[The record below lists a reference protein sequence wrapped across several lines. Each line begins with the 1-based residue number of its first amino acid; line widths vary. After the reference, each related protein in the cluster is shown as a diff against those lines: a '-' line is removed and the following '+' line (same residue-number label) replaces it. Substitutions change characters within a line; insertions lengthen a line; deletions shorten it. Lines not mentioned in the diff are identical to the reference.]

1 MTEQKLEIMQRKIG
15 LFEAV
20 AMITGLVVG
29 ASIFVLVPT
38 LVGMTGPS
46 LFLAYAVAAIPA
58 LFVVLFEVQITSV
71 LPVTGANFVTA
82 TRVAGPAWGA
92 VISFAAV
99 LALLASNVLVSVGFG
114 QYVIAFI
121 QSFNPSFTI
130 NPLILPILC
139 VAFFA
144 LLNFLG
150 VELAAVVQSVMFVA
164 FVLGM
169 IIYGVVGS
177 ANYNPV
183 NMTPMFTG
191 GAMMFIVAVVLA
203 SMSWAGL
210 VALADIGGDVKNPR
224 RNLPLALVLAFIIIL
239 ILYVLQPFA
248 LVASMGAAAVAKAG
262 APAVMLDAARLM
274 PGWGIWIIFI
284 AALGAI
290 LTTVNALTW
299 SAGRDLLAWARD
311 GLFPRAV
318 AHLHPRFKSPD
329 VAILIVLIIEVVG
342 ISLAQTIDKYAL
354 AAVLSLAIIQIVLA
368 WCVLRI
374 PKKLP
379 DLYKKAIIKFN
390 GFWRWFTFIGTVI
403 TSGFIFLMGVLLD
416 MMDKQG
422 NPTQV
427 PWVVMVLV
435 GVLVIGVIWYIIRK
449 AYLKGKGIDLDA
461 NLTKIADATL
471 AEAEEK
477 LSVS

>member
-1 MTEQKLEIMQRKIG
+1 MAEHKIEIMQRKVG

-58 LFVVLFEVQITSV
+58 IFVVLFEVQITSV

-92 VISFAAV
+92 IISFSAV
-99 LALLASNVLVSVGFG
+99 LALLASNILVSVGFG
-114 QYVIAFI
+114 QYVTAFI

-150 VELAAVVQSVMFVA
+150 VELAAVVQSILFVA
-164 FVLGM
+164 FVIGM
-169 IIYGVVGS
+169 IIYGIVGS

-203 SMSWAGL
+203 CMSWAGL

-248 LVASMGAAAVAKAG
+248 LVASMGAEAVAKAG

-274 PGWGIWIIFI
+274 PGWGIWVIFI
-284 AALGAI
+284 AAMGAI

-311 GLFPRAV
+311 GLFPKAL
-318 AHLHPRFKSPD
+318 AHLHPKFKSPD
-329 VAILIVLIIEVVG
+329 VAILVVLIIEVVG
-342 ISLAQTIDKYAL
+342 ICLAQTIDKYAL
-354 AAVLSLAIIQIVLA
+354 AAVLSLAVIQIVLA

-390 GFWRWFTFIGTVI
+390 GFWRWFTFIGTLI

-416 MMDKQG
+416 TMDKQG

-427 PWVVMVLV
+427 PWVVLVYV
-435 GVLVIGVIWYIIRK
+435 GVLVIGVIWYIARK
-449 AYLKGKGIDLDA
+449 AYLKGKGIDLNA
-461 NLTKIADATL
+461 NLNKIADATL
-471 AEAEEK
+471 AEAEER
-477 LSVS
+477 LSIS

>member
-1 MTEQKLEIMQRKIG
+1 
-15 LFEAV
+15 
-20 AMITGLVVG
+20 
-29 ASIFVLVPT
+29 
-38 LVGMTGPS
+38 
-46 LFLAYAVAAIPA
+46 
-58 LFVVLFEVQITSV
+58 
-71 LPVTGANFVTA
+71 
-82 TRVAGPAWGA
+82 
-92 VISFAAV
+92 
-99 LALLASNVLVSVGFG
+99 
-114 QYVIAFI
+114 
-121 QSFNPSFTI
+121 
-130 NPLILPILC
+130 
-139 VAFFA
+139 
-144 LLNFLG
+144 
-150 VELAAVVQSVMFVA
+150 
-164 FVLGM
+164 
-169 IIYGVVGS
+169 
-177 ANYNPV
+177 
-183 NMTPMFTG
+183 
-191 GAMMFIVAVVLA
+191 
-203 SMSWAGL
+203 

-248 LVASMGAAAVAKAG
+248 LVASMGAPAVAKAG

-274 PGWGIWIIFI
+274 PGWGIWVIFI
-284 AALGAI
+284 AAMGAI

-311 GLFPRAV
+311 GLFPKAL
-318 AHLHPRFKSPD
+318 AHLHAKFKSPD
-329 VAILIVLIIEVVG
+329 VAILVVLIIEIIG

-379 DLYKKAIIKFN
+379 DLYNKAIIKFN
-390 GFWRWFTFIGTVI
+390 AFWRWFTFIGTVI

-427 PWVVMVLV
+427 PWVVLVLV

-449 AYLKGKGIDLDA
+449 AYLKGKGISLDA

-471 AEAEEK
+471 AEAEER

>member
-1 MTEQKLEIMQRKIG
+1 LTEQKPEIMQRKVG

-46 LFLAYAVAAIPA
+46 LFLAYALAAIPA
-58 LFVVLFEVQITSV
+58 LFVVLFEVQLTGV

-92 VISFAAV
+92 IISFAAV
-99 LALLASNVLVSVGFG
+99 LALLASNILVSVGFG

-121 QSFNPSFTI
+121 QSFNPAFSM

-150 VELAAVVQSVMFVA
+150 VELAAVVQSIMFVA
-164 FVLGM
+164 FVIGM
-169 IIYGVVGS
+169 IIYGIVGS

-191 GAMMFIVAVVLA
+191 GAMMFIVATVLA
-203 SMSWAGL
+203 CMSWAGL

-224 RNLPLALVLAFIIIL
+224 RNLPLALIIAFIIIL

-274 PGWGIWIIFI
+274 PGWGIWVIFI
-284 AALGAI
+284 AAMGAI

-311 GLFPRAV
+311 GLFPKAL
-318 AHLHPRFKSPD
+318 AHLHPKFKSPD
-329 VAILIVLIIEVVG
+329 VAILAVLIAEVVG
-342 ISLAQTIDKYAL
+342 ICLAATIDKYAL
-354 AAVLSLAIIQIVLA
+354 AAVLALAIIQIVLA

-390 GFWRWFTFIGTVI
+390 GFWRWFTFIGTAI

-416 MMDKQG
+416 TMDKQG

-427 PWVVMVLV
+427 PWVVLVLV
-435 GVLVIGVIWYIIRK
+435 GVLVIGVIWYVIRK
-449 AYLKGKGIDLDA
+449 AYLKGKGIDLHA

-471 AEAEEK
+471 AEAEER